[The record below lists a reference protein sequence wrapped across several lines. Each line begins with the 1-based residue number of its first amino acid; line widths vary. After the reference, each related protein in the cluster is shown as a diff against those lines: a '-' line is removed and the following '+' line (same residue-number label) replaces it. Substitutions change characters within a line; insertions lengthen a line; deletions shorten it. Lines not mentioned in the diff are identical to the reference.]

1 MKNLPIQFVQTRG
14 EQDIFLKEGGGS
26 DELPKWVT
34 NAAIERNAS
43 VLRSSF
49 QVLEQV
55 FDRRVERNESDLPIL
70 AVATLHEKA
79 TAKSYRG
86 NVRQIF
92 DDKSKRN
99 VIGMS
104 KQREII
110 VKIDS
115 KADLQRM
122 SSNYQADKISTLGK
136 VKRCGVAAV
145 VSLDLFHAQVEENL
159 TGHPLKV
166 RLVDYLMTGD
176 RYLS

>member
-14 EQDIFLKEGGGS
+14 ERDVFLKEGGGS

-34 NAAIERNAS
+34 DAAIERNAS
-43 VLRSSF
+43 VMRASF
-49 QVLEQV
+49 QMLEQE

-92 DDKSKRN
+92 DNKNKRN

-104 KQREII
+104 KQRDNSE
-110 VKIDS
+110 
-115 KADLQRM
+115 
-122 SSNYQADKISTLGK
+122 
-136 VKRCGVAAV
+136 
-145 VSLDLFHAQVEENL
+145 
-159 TGHPLKV
+159 
-166 RLVDYLMTGD
+166 D
-176 RYLS
+176 RQ